1 MFIATKDTKVIAI
14 HELEW
19 QCRREAKGLSK
30 PEYWT
35 WLESIT
41 TEDENGVKS
50 YDFSGEDYEIVEV
63 NDTRSY
69 ESKEIDDKGNPIV
82 VLVWVDTLSYESK
95 DEKGDTIT
103 TPFTTSGH
111 IVSDLEGT
119 HYHLKWDS
127 SKKEVVKDD
136 TAKTAWEL
144 AQEWKQIRAERNRL
158 LSESDWTQGA
168 DSPLTD
174 AKKTAWATYRTS
186 LRTLPED
193 QKSKTK
199 YSDITWPTQPS

>member
-1 MFIATKDTKVIAI
+1 MFIAVKETKIISI
-14 HELEW
+14 HEVEW
-19 QCRREAKGLSK
+19 ACRQRAKGLSK

-41 TEDENGVKS
+41 TDDVPD
-50 YDFSGEDYEIVEV
+50 YSGEDYEIIETEFDLQGF
-63 NDTRSY
+63 NQ
-69 ESKEIDDKGNPIV
+69 
-82 VLVWVDTLSYESK
+82 
-95 DEKGDTIT
+95 
-103 TPFTTSGH
+103 SGH
-111 IVSDLEGT
+111 ITSAMGEGIS
-119 HYHLKWDS
+119 YHLKWDA
-127 SKKEVVKDD
+127 SKKEIVTDD
-136 TAKTAWEL
+136 DAKTAWEL
-144 AQEWKQIRAERNRL
+144 AQEWKRIRTERNRL
-158 LSESDWTQGA
+158 LAETDWTQGG